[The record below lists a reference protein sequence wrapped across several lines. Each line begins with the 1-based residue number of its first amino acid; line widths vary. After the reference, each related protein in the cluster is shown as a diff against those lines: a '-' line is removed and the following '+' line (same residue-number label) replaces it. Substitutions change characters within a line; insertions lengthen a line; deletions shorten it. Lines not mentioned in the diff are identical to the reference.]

1 MEDCLATL
9 LLLWL
14 CCGMVSGP
22 CHLGRPQVSR
32 TSGDLRSPVVA
43 SVVAWSPDHATWA
56 DRRSPVLQETSGQR
70 EWHGQETVPQQRST
84 RVAPVVAWSPDHATW
99 ADRRSPVLQETSGQR
114 EWHGQETVPQQ
125 SHNRGG
131 SGTVRRPCHNRG
143 AWWASCVGPPYNLL
157 TPSGTVANQG
167 WKHNFMSTSA
177 PVAQRR
183 SL

>member
-70 EWHGQETVPQQRST
+70 EWHGQETVPQQ
-84 RVAPVVAWSPDHATW
+84 
-99 ADRRSPVLQETSGQR
+99 
-114 EWHGQETVPQQ
+114 
-125 SHNRGG
+125 
-131 SGTVRRPCHNRG
+131 SGTVRRPCHNRATTEVAVARSG
-143 AWWASCVGPPYNLL
+143 DRATTGGRGGPP
-157 TPSGTVANQG
+157 A
-167 WKHNFMSTSA
+167 SA
-177 PVAQRR
+177 HPTTYSRLQARWPIR
-183 SL
+183 AGNIIS